1 MVAYDNGDTFPDPNS
16 FSMALSSD
24 AYNSI
29 DTDLGEN
36 WGISLQ
42 PYGDGEN
49 SGTPGTEP
57 QLSVNENQFTNVKLY
72 PNPVVGDYI
81 NIEGINSDF
90 ETKIFNVLGKVVLQ
104 SFNSKTIN
112 ISNLHSGIYL
122 VELSSENS
130 FITKKIIGE

>member
-1 MVAYDNGDTFPDPNS
+1 M
-16 FSMALSSD
+16 
-24 AYNSI
+24 
-29 DTDLGEN
+29 
-36 WGISLQ
+36 
-42 PYGDGEN
+42 
-49 SGTPGTEP
+49 
-57 QLSVNENQFTNVKLY
+57 NENQFTNVKLY

-112 ISNLHSGIYL
+112 ISNLQSGIYL

-130 FITKKIIGE
+130 FITKKIIVE